1 MQRRVALLAALP
13 AALLGPARAPAQQN
27 PFVGSWRGAAQVNG
41 ATITFNT
48 VMGPDLHYS
57 QQQIMGRYMTT
68 LSGPYAFP
76 AANVVAFQVEDWQ
89 PRTLPVYHATGTTG
103 GYYTQE
109 PVPRPPGGV
118 FRYKFTSPNSVTL
131 QDTNLGGT
139 VTFNRVR

>member
-13 AALLGPARAPAQQN
+13 AVLLGAASAPAQQN
-27 PFVGSWRGAAQVNG
+27 PFVGSWRGVAQVNG

-48 VMGPDLHYS
+48 VMAPD
-57 QQQIMGRYMTT
+57 
-68 LSGPYAFP
+68 
-76 AANVVAFQVEDWQ
+76 
-89 PRTLPVYHATGTTG
+89 LPVYHATGTTG

-131 QDTNLGGT
+131 QDTNLGGA

>member
-13 AALLGPARAPAQQN
+13 AVLLGPASAPAQQN

-48 VMGPDLHYS
+48 VMGPDLRYS

-68 LSGPYAFP
+68 LSGHYAFP

-103 GYYTQE
+103 GLLH
-109 PVPRPPGGV
+109 PGAGARPPGGV
-118 FRYKFTSPNSVTL
+118 FRYKFTSPNSVVL
-131 QDTNLGGT
+131 QDTNLGGA

>member
-1 MQRRVALLAALP
+1 LSEAGTAQRGQWRHDHLQHGDGPRPALQP
-13 AALLGPARAPAQQN
+13 AADHGPLHDDAQR
-27 PFVGSWRGAAQVNG
+27 PLR
-41 ATITFNT
+41 
-48 VMGPDLHYS
+48 
-57 QQQIMGRYMTT
+57 
-68 LSGPYAFP
+68 LS

-131 QDTNLGGT
+131 QDTNLGGA

>member
-1 MQRRVALLAALP
+1 
-13 AALLGPARAPAQQN
+13 
-27 PFVGSWRGAAQVNG
+27 
-41 ATITFNT
+41 
-48 VMGPDLHYS
+48 MGPDLRYS

-68 LSGPYAFP
+68 LSGHYAFP

-109 PVPRPPGGV
+109 PVPRPAGGV

-131 QDTNLGGT
+131 QDTNLGGM